1 MTVSLGNVDAKQVL
15 RICELFFADTKAQEI
30 ADLVNAEF
38 KLRQPN
44 DWNRQNVYA
53 ALALAKQNGWV
64 EFRPPGDRDLEERLA
79 KRFKLKPKTVHVV
92 ATPRPE
98 DNELVACSAARIA
111 LERIRKLHE
120 EGLETVG
127 LGLGVGR
134 ACLDFARHLS
144 SLIRTAH
151 DRASIRLTLHAIS
164 AGCPAEKP
172 NYSPTSFFNLFDRP
186 TVVKAVGLFCQTMC
200 RVGEF
205 ERVTEQS
212 GFKEAMRNRDAIN
225 IVVNSMGC
233 PDDPHDLLSQSLIQE
248 GESVTEWK
256 TRLAVAGNVQYRP
269 FTAKGPVKEGVKE
282 LRAVTLFELD
292 DFATWSKQEDKCLIL
307 ISRQCGVCKG
317 EGTRARAKALY
328 PLLTQPSL
336 RVFKE
341 LVVDEMIAAEALKL
355 KA

>member
-1 MTVSLGNVDAKQVL
+1 MTISLANVNSKQVL
-15 RICELFFADTKAQEI
+15 RICELFFSDTKAQDI
-30 ADLVNAEF
+30 ADLVNDEF
-38 KLRQPN
+38 HLRPPH

-53 ALALAKQNGWV
+53 ALALAKQEGWV

-79 KRFKLKPKTVHVV
+79 SRFKLKPKTVHVV

-98 DNELVACSAARIA
+98 DNELVASSAARIA
-111 LERIRKLHE
+111 LERIRKFHE

-134 ACLDFARHLS
+134 ACLDFSRHLS

-186 TVVKAVGLFCQTMC
+186 NVVKAVGLFCQTMC

-205 ERVTEQS
+205 KRVSDQS
-212 GFKEAMRNRDAIN
+212 GFREAMRNREAIN
-225 IVVNSMGC
+225 IIVNSMGC
-233 PDDPHDLLSQSLIQE
+233 PDDPHDLLSQSLVQE
-248 GESVTEWK
+248 GESVNAWK
-256 TRLAVAGNVQYRP
+256 ERLSVAGNVQYRP
-269 FTAKGPVKEGVKE
+269 FTQHGLVEEGENE

-292 DFATWSKQEDKCLIL
+292 DFVNWAKQEDKCLIL

-328 PLLTQPSL
+328 PLLTQPNL

-341 LVVDEMIAAEALKL
+341 LVVDEVIAAEAIKL
-355 KA
+355 KV

>member
-1 MTVSLGNVDAKQVL
+1 MPVNVANMDPKQVL
-15 RICELFFADTKAQEI
+15 RICELFFADRKAQKI
-30 ADLVNAEF
+30 ADDVNKEF
-38 KLRQPN
+38 QLKAPH

-53 ALALAKQNGWV
+53 ALARAKEEGWV

-79 KRFKLKPKTVHVV
+79 KRFKLKPKAVHVV

-98 DNELVACSAARIA
+98 DNELVALSAARIA

-120 EGLETVG
+120 EGLERVG

-134 ACLDFARHLS
+134 ACLDFSRHLS
-144 SLIRTAH
+144 SLIRTDP
-151 DRASIRLTLHAIS
+151 DRARIQLTLHAIS

-172 NYSPTSFFNLFDRP
+172 NYSPTSFFNLFDKLN
-186 TVVKAVGLFCQTMC
+186 VEKAVGLFCQTMC

-212 GFKEAMRNRDAIN
+212 GFKAALGNRDAIN

-233 PDDPHDLLSQSLIQE
+233 PDDPHDLLSQSLVQE
-248 GESVTEWK
+248 GEAVDEWK
-256 TRLAVAGNVQYRP
+256 KRLSVAGNVQYRP
-269 FTAKGPVKEGVKE
+269 FTAQGPVKEGDQE

-292 DFATWSKQEDKCLIL
+292 DFVTWSKQEDKCLIL

-328 PLLTQPSL
+328 PLLTQPNL

-341 LVVDEMIAAEALKL
+341 LVVDEVIAAEALKL